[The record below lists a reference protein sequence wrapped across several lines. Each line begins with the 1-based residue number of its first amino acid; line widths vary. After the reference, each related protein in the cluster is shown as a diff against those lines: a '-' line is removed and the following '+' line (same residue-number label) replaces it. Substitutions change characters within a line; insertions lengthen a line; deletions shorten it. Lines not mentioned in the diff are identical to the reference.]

1 MLHQKPYQKTDGIY
15 DKMVLEQLIFNFS
28 EKKDVG
34 MIQLLLLYIM
44 LQLGYYAIQMQ
55 GCFKM
60 AFVDAHASCFGKHKH
75 RLISVPL
82 WIHTNRY

>member
-1 MLHQKPYQKTDGIY
+1 
-15 DKMVLEQLIFNFS
+15 MVLEQLIFNFS
-28 EKKDVG
+28 EKKDES

-60 AFVDAHASCFGKHKH
+60 AFVDAHASCFGKHKQ

-82 WIHTNRY
+82 